1 MGALIQNICSDLQ
14 VDRSKCES
22 ATCMPPLRCGYVSI
36 GNRRGVTPALG
47 HLALSY
53 ANGDDAF
60 GYHLAATE
68 YKTALLTTHGRAVQI
83 RQKLLAR
90 QKANDPFKILTA
102 EELLD
107 HREEKLSR
115 NQFIQ
120 RLDRELRDAE
130 VVIVDAYELDKAHD
144 QRIDGFAPSA
154 YQDDVAD
161 YLIESASKRASTIF
175 GGQGSSS
182 GTFKRWDP
190 KTTFDLEFSLYRFD
204 SKGEPLSFLSHWR
217 RFGGADMRVDELQIS
232 CCHKTSNGAYRWDI
246 EFGVADS
253 DPLVEFA
260 IHLHRQGLT
269 YQRIGDLLGRGRST
283 VHRWVT
289 ANRSVTPSNS
299 R

>member
-1 MGALIQNICSDLQ
+1 MTPQ
-14 VDRSKCES
+14 
-22 ATCMPPLRCGYVSI
+22 RCGYVSI

-60 GYHLAATE
+60 GYQLAATGYE
-68 YKTALLTTHGRAVQI
+68 TVLLTTPVRAVQI
-83 RQKLLAR
+83 RQNLFAS

-107 HREEKLSR
+107 HREEKLSP

-120 RLDRELRDAE
+120 RLDRELRDPKI
-130 VVIVDAYELDKAHD
+130 VIVDAYELDKAND

-154 YQDDVAD
+154 YQDYVAE

-175 GGQGSSS
+175 VGQGSSS

-190 KTTFDLEFSLYRFD
+190 KKTFDHELSLYRFD
-204 SKGEPLSFLSHWR
+204 SKGEPLSFLAHWQR
-217 RFGGADMRVDELQIS
+217 SGGADMRVEELQVS
-232 CCHKTSNGAYRWDI
+232 WRHKTSNGAYRWDI
-246 EFGVADS
+246 ESGVADS

-289 ANRSVTPSNS
+289 ADRSVTHSNS